1 MGVGDITAQQLTTDN
16 EDYQPS
22 GTITYRILWVAAGG
36 QTNQTVRL
44 KDTDGSGVHVHLY
57 KKDSGVATY
66 NGFQSGSAEGSP
78 ITPAGVFGMY
88 INNQYFLNLSG
99 ASDSGNAVIFWLLQ
113 VSD

>member
-1 MGVGDITAQQLTTDN
+1 MAIGDISAQQLTTDN

-36 QTNQTVRL
+36 ETNQTVRL

-57 KKDSGVATY
+57 QKDASVKTY
-66 NGFQSGSAEGSP
+66 NGFQSGSTNT
-78 ITPAGVFGMY
+78 IDTTAGGFGMY

-99 ASDSGNAVIFWLLQ
+99 ASTSGNAVIFWLLQ